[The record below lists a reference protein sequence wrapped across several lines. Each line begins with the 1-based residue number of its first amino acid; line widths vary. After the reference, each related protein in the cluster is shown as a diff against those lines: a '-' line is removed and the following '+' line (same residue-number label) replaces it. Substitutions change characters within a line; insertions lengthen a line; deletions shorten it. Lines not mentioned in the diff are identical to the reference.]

1 MSVAAQALAE
11 AAIFLLFII
20 GGPIAIA
27 AIWCCLISALFR
39 RHTNRH
45 TKRKRN

>member
-20 GGPIAIA
+20 GGPLAIA
-27 AIWCCLISALFR
+27 AIWCCLISAIFNR
-39 RHTNRH
+39 R
-45 TKRKRN
+45 TKRKHN